1 MACNSNMNQPT
12 QFFMTS
18 WLCGISQRLV
28 LTVLVAVT
36 VSGCSGLINRTV
48 DNVSTNLVDSI
59 VNQDDPETVRQAMP
73 AYLILV
79 DSFVQGDPPKTSSL
93 RSASSL
99 YAAFGST
106 FVNDEERA
114 SKLTARAW
122 RYGQQALCQRF
133 EVDCEV
139 REIGFEEWDT
149 FLAARKTNE
158 VPALFDFATAWLAFL
173 QAHSS
178 DFVTLAEL
186 PKAQS
191 LVERLAEIN
200 DGHEATNINL
210 YLGILNS
217 LRPPALGGDFDA
229 AQSYFQQAID
239 LSDGKDLGVKVS
251 YARFYARTLY
261 ERELHDSLLTEV
273 VEADPAE
280 GASTL
285 LNVLAQDEAQ
295 ALLDSADDY
304 F

>member
-1 MACNSNMNQPT
+1 MNQPT

-18 WLCGISQRLV
+18 WLCGYSQRLV

-59 VNQDDPETVRQAMP
+59 MNQDDPETVRQAMP

-114 SKLTARAW
+114 SKLTSRAW

>member
-1 MACNSNMNQPT
+1 MVCNSNMNQPT
-12 QFFMTS
+12 QSFITS
-18 WLCGISQRLV
+18 WFCGYLHRLGFA
-28 LTVLVAVT
+28 LVIAT
-36 VSGCSGLINRTV
+36 LMSGCSGLINRTV

-59 VNQDDPETVRQAMP
+59 MNQDDPETVRQATP

-139 REIGFEEWDT
+139 RNIGFDEWDT

-186 PKAQS
+186 PKAQR

-229 AQSYFQQAID
+229 AQNYFKQAIE

-285 LNVLAQDEAQ
+285 LNVLAQDEAR
-295 ALLDSADDY
+295 ALLDTADDY

>member
-1 MACNSNMNQPT
+1 MNQPT
-12 QFFMTS
+12 QFFTTN
-18 WLCGISQRLV
+18 WFCGYSLRLVQRLA
-28 LTVLVAVT
+28 LAVLVVVT

-59 VNQDDPETVRQAMP
+59 MNQDDPETVRQAMP

-114 SKLTARAW
+114 SKLTSRAW